1 MAVKPA
7 STWASNWSGSAG
19 KATTNYTAGVD
30 AYNGD
35 WAGATTSQ
43 QATMQQNWLQ
53 SLADGSWAN
62 GVNNVGT
69 NGWKQAT
76 VAKQANYGVGF
87 QAGSSKYAAAAQK
100 LQPFVANTVASLPP
114 RGDITANLNRAAAFD
129 MALHNARGQ
138 FKA

>member
-7 STWASNWSGSAG
+7 STWSANWSGSAG

-35 WAGATTSQ
+35 WAAATTAQ

-69 NGWKQAT
+69 SGWKAAT

-87 QAGSSKYAAAAQK
+87 QAGATKYSQAAAK